1 MIRTTSVRGAGGL
14 PILALLGSA
23 LAGCI
28 PGQVN
33 VETPMLVAR
42 EGVLHG
48 DRPDVPCVWISETN
62 GEQTY
67 LELPPDWSVSANPLV
82 VHGGDGDELAREGEF
97 VRVESLE
104 GFSSAGE
111 TTCGPGVPIEVTGL
125 IRLN

>member
-1 MIRTTSVRGAGGL
+1 MTRTESVRL
-14 PILALLGSA
+14 PILALLGLA
-23 LAGCI
+23 LEGCI
-28 PGQVN
+28 PGQVII
-33 VETPMLVAR
+33 ETPMLVAR

-48 DRPDVPCVWISETN
+48 DRPDVPCVWIREAN

-67 LELPPDWSVSANPLV
+67 LDFPPEWSVLANPLV
-82 VHGGDGDELAREGEF
+82 VLGGDGDVLAREGEF

-111 TTCGPGVPIEVTGL
+111 TICGPGIPIEVSGL